1 MTGFLRWLIVVD
13 LLTIQAP
20 GAEDQGRGRET
31 WKQGWSCLRFLY
43 TSWSLW
49 LLSHVI
55 HKRILTFCFH
65 LFRFFFLSYFFVL
78 LQNLSPL
85 LFAIF
90 EVPRIAW
97 GVGRGNASKVPYGQ
111 FEDSEFTFRWSE
123 LAALLRLSPV
133 FFTWPRILRDKT
145 FLLVGQIRSELDKH
159 PISAWYK

>member
-1 MTGFLRWLIVVD
+1 MAPVTCD
-13 LLTIQAP
+13 TQAY
-20 GAEDQGRGRET
+20 
-31 WKQGWSCLRFLY
+31 FN
-43 TSWSLW
+43 
-49 LLSHVI
+49 
-55 HKRILTFCFH
+55 ILFPSIS
-65 LFRFFFLSYFFVL
+65 FFFSSYFFVL

-97 GVGRGNASKVPYGQ
+97 GVGRENASKVPYGQ

-133 FFTWPRILRDKT
+133 FFTKPPILRDKT

-159 PISAWYK
+159 PISAWHK